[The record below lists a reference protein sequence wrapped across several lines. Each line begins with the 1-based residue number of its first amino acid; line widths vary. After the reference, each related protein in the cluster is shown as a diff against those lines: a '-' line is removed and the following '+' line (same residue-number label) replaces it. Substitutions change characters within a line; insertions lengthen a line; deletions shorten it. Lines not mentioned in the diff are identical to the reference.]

1 MIVVVI
7 VVIFA
12 GNGLLDHPGGE
23 LSRCRHLG
31 GLGGVVILIV
41 VIISIVVVVIM
52 IIIMVVIMIIIVV
65 VFVIVL
71 KVADKMTRERWQ
83 IVIVGSSEKT
93 SGLVLPLLIGRSR
106 AENGRRQDEQSD
118 ANHCC

>member
-1 MIVVVI
+1 MI

-23 LSRCRHLG
+23 LSRCRRDEG
-31 GLGGVVILIV
+31 SVIFIVVVIFV
-41 VIISIVVVVIM
+41 VVVVIM
-52 IIIMVVIMIIIVV
+52 IIIMVVFLVVV
-65 VFVIVL
+65 VFVIVIVL
-71 KVADKMTRERWQ
+71 KIADKMTRERWQ

-93 SGLVLPLLIGRSR
+93 SGLVMHVLIGRSG
-106 AENGRRQDEQSD
+106 APEEGGGQHEQRD

>member
-1 MIVVVI
+1 VI

-23 LSRCRHLG
+23 LSRCRRLG
-31 GLGGVVILIV
+31 GRSGGVILVLV
-41 VIISIVVVVIM
+41 VVFVVVVVIM
-52 IIIMVVIMIIIVV
+52 IIIMVVIMVIIVV

-93 SGLVLPLLIGRSR
+93 SGLVLHLLIGRSG
-106 AENGRRQDEQSD
+106 APEEGGGQHEQRD